1 MTGGDDKVIVA
12 LVFGERMIS
21 VFAATVAT
29 AALIVS
35 GVGAQ
40 SQCNTVRNSQ
50 KQDCHLF
57 SQSTCQ
63 AAGCC
68 WVPVQPNP
76 TNLPWCFRQATPF
89 VFRPAY
95 PGTRRPFEAALDL
108 LRTNMLANVD
118 IAGKGG
124 VLASPDTNVYQGG
137 SVIFFLK
144 KTIPYCR
151 AKTNF
156 VV

>member
-1 MTGGDDKVIVA
+1 
-12 LVFGERMIS
+12 MIS

-68 WVPVQPNP
+68 WGACAAESNQFAVVFSSSDAF
-76 TNLPWCFRQATPF
+76 CFSSCLSGHAPS
-89 VFRPAY
+89 
-95 PGTRRPFEAALDL
+95 FEAALDL

-118 IAGKGG
+118 IAGK
-124 VLASPDTNVYQGG
+124 VVYWHHLIPMFIKEGQLF
-137 SVIFFLK
+137 FFLK